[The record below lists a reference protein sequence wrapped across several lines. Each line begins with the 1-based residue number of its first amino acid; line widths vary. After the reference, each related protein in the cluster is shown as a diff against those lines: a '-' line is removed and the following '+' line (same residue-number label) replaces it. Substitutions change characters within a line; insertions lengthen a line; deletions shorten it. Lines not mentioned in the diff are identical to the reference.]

1 MNGTCVDHSMSRV
14 NHHGLRRRRDYK
26 HLLVKALYQYDTPT
40 LSDNNLESLKTSAEE
55 EYLQNLAACEPELA
69 KIYSNCA
76 RTYPEFGVS
85 LSDFSEAVTRAID
98 KYLFKFGIRDRIPTA
113 REISRFIND
122 LQSSDLYLALACARG
137 NEQAWWEF
145 DRHYRH
151 FIERVARHLVGNHV
165 DADEAIDF
173 VYAELFGT
181 NTSSGTRQSKFK
193 TYTGRG
199 TLRGWL
205 RAVIWHAIVDL
216 YRGRADEIS
225 LDQCSELDDERRDVR
240 IGGAPAHAVEDAM
253 LETVVRERYRSA
265 TLAALDHS
273 LAKLEP
279 HETLLLMYYHIEG
292 LKLREIARIIENPTS
307 PMRRWFKRS
316 TSGDNSRKRS
326 ERIHESTIMR
336 WLERAY
342 RKVLQAFH
350 AELQNRHGLKQA
362 EIELCIAIAAEDLG
376 QTVRLDAQRGTP
388 EERQDARSK
397 AEKVS

>member
-1 MNGTCVDHSMSRV
+1 M
-14 NHHGLRRRRDYK
+14 
-26 HLLVKALYQYDTPT
+26 
-40 LSDNNLESLKTSAEE
+40 
-55 EYLQNLAACEPELA
+55 
-69 KIYSNCA
+69 
-76 RTYPEFGVS
+76 
-85 LSDFSEAVTRAID
+85 
-98 KYLFKFGIRDRIPTA
+98 
-113 REISRFIND
+113 
-122 LQSSDLYLALACARG
+122 
-137 NEQAWWEF
+137 
-145 DRHYRH
+145 
-151 FIERVARHLVGNHV
+151 
-165 DADEAIDF
+165 
-173 VYAELFGT
+173 
-181 NTSSGTRQSKFK
+181 
-193 TYTGRG
+193 
-199 TLRGWL
+199 
-205 RAVIWHAIVDL
+205 
-216 YRGRADEIS
+216 
-225 LDQCSELDDERRDVR
+225 LD
-240 IGGAPAHAVEDAM
+240 
-253 LETVVRERYRSA
+253 TVVHERYRSA

-273 LAKLEP
+273 LAKLES

-388 EERQDARSK
+388 GERQDARSK